1 MQPFARHIPFEAL
14 RQSIMSLIAAVRSH
28 EDVNARYPC
37 IGLGATATL
46 NEALRVL
53 IATKIHRLYLTAE
66 GDKGHVPHGVVSL
79 TDIIR
84 IVLREHQ

>member
-37 IGLGATATL
+37 IGLTASSTL

-53 IATKIHRLYLTAE
+53 IATKIHRVYIMAD
-66 GDKGHVPHGVVSL
+66 GDKLHVPRGVVSL
-79 TDIIR
+79 TDVIR
-84 IVLREHQ
+84 FVLREHK